1 LLIELSAVH
10 LYALRYLGVVFG
22 LVENPVGIG
31 AAVTVVGAAETVGV
45 IGGTG
50 GEEKDEW
57 AGTELSS
64 IEDEVT
70 RGTSILGEAKVGT
83 TLTTGL
89 ILTSRRVIGKMES
102 IEEEDMFL

>member
-1 LLIELSAVH
+1 
-10 LYALRYLGVVFG
+10 LRYLGVVFG

-31 AAVTVVGAAETVGV
+31 AAVTVGAAETVGV

-83 TLTTGL
+83 MLTTGL

>member
-1 LLIELSAVH
+1 VLLIELSTLH

-22 LVENPVGIG
+22 LVENPVGIR
-31 AAVTVVGAAETVGV
+31 AAVTVGV
-45 IGGTG
+45 IGGIG

-83 TLTTGL
+83 MLTTGL

>member
-31 AAVTVVGAAETVGV
+31 AAVTVGV
-45 IGGTG
+45 IGGIG

-70 RGTSILGEAKVGT
+70 RGTSVLGEAKVGIT
-83 TLTTGL
+83 STTGL